1 MTQKE
6 RDAPI
11 AHSKRRRRKGASVP
25 FAGCITLSVCIAIS
39 NGCRRNHYTAR
50 LSHII
55 SVLLI
60 PLEFPTLLAIREIIA
75 NANFYHNVNSESA
88 RVRNPSAKVQRI
100 SEIHSTFA
108 EKVKKQRACPPAF
121 LNIVI
126 ISWPS
131 RRALDCYRFVCERY
145 GKENIIGFEVHL
157 DETEPHIHV
166 NIVPVAIMKQR
177 GRVGGYNQLFHLLWR
192 QTGRAQPDDVRPP

>member
-1 MTQKE
+1 MLLF
-6 RDAPI
+6 

-60 PLEFPTLLAIREIIA
+60 PLEFPTLLAMREIIA
-75 NANFYHNVNSESA
+75 NAKFYHNVNSESA

-100 SEIHSTFA
+100 SEIHSTF
-108 EKVKKQRACPPAF
+108 P
-121 LNIVI
+121 
-126 ISWPS
+126 
-131 RRALDCYRFVCERY
+131 
-145 GKENIIGFEVHL
+145 
-157 DETEPHIHV
+157 
-166 NIVPVAIMKQR
+166 
-177 GRVGGYNQLFHLLWR
+177 HLLYILGEIMHPR
-192 QTGRAQPDDVRPP
+192 LTPAPYQGASNVMSLIFSLSHMPPSL

>member
-1 MTQKE
+1 MMLLF
-6 RDAPI
+6 

-60 PLEFPTLLAIREIIA
+60 PLEFPTLLAMREIIA
-75 NANFYHNVNSESA
+75 NAKFYHNVNSESA

-100 SEIHSTFA
+100 SEIHSTMFNLLYILG
-108 EKVKKQRACPPAF
+108 EIKQHQTNTIMPIQTFRTARATLSTSCR
-121 LNIVI
+121 
-126 ISWPS
+126 WRC
-131 RRALDCYRFVCERY
+131 RRMWLSD
-145 GKENIIGFEVHL
+145 
-157 DETEPHIHV
+157 T
-166 NIVPVAIMKQR
+166 
-177 GRVGGYNQLFHLLWR
+177 
-192 QTGRAQPDDVRPP
+192 